1 MLLFASL
8 TKRNDDDDALDTEL
22 VDRIKNGDSQ
32 AFEDLFFRYH
42 SHLNSFA
49 ISITKS
55 RELARDGVQDVFFR
69 IWRNRKEWNIHTSLR
84 VYLFQAVKNQCL
96 NLIEKQN
103 NQLKL
108 RENFRIEHVNTLEV
122 EFNPDSKITPKQQ
135 ELIKEI
141 WKVVDRMPER
151 RRMVF
156 YLHRKN
162 GFKYKEIAKIMSIS
176 KKTVEN
182 QIGQALKFIR
192 SEIDMKKFE

>member
-8 TKRNDDDDALDTEL
+8 PKRTKKDDLLDAEL
-22 VDRIKNGDSQ
+22 AERVRNGDSK

-42 SHLNSFA
+42 GQLNSFA

-69 IWRNRKEWNIHTSLR
+69 IWRNRKEWEVHTALR

-108 RENFRIEHVNTLEV
+108 RENFKIQQHNGLEIE
-122 EFNPDSKITPKQQ
+122 FDSSDNLTPKQQ

-141 WKVVDRMPER
+141 WKIADKMPER

-192 SEIDMKKFE
+192 SEIDLKKYE